1 MHLMN
6 YIDSFHVQRNMLSE
20 MKQNNHLFNLTKIY
34 EQIDYNEDL
43 KHSNVVTQGNFMWE
57 GGIKDTSVQFVPSK
71 QGRFYVSWVPRCST
85 TK

>member
-1 MHLMN
+1 
-6 YIDSFHVQRNMLSE
+6 
-20 MKQNNHLFNLTKIY
+20 MKPNNLYLILTKIY

-71 QGRFYVSWVPRCST
+71 QGRVYSIMGARRST